1 MEIRKIRLIRVLIL
15 SPMKTFISLI
25 FIGFFLLNCS
35 KSSNQTTDST
45 QTIKELTETDKEQ
58 IKNLVKSAYKWYDA
72 NSSESDFEPIP
83 NEADS
88 IYVGIDLKKH
98 QTRLENLKKSGF
110 FAEEFL
116 NNYNKIAET
125 LDKKLKSKEFEW
137 LVGEL
142 PRFGND
148 ASPWCNCQD
157 YISENP
163 WDNIILNFTNSDAS
177 NAEFSWTWNNE
188 TAKTFTYKMKAQK
201 VDNQWKISYLEGFN
215 FENFTKKNY

>member
-1 MEIRKIRLIRVLIL
+1 MKTRIICVVRVLIF
-15 SPMKTFISLI
+15 SSMKTFFPLL

-35 KSSNQTTDST
+35 KSSNQTADST
-45 QTIKELTETDKEQ
+45 QNALQFAETDKEQ
-58 IKNLVKSAYKWYDA
+58 IKNLVKATYKWYDA
-72 NSSESDFEPIP
+72 NSSEGDFEPIA

-98 QTRLENLKKSGF
+98 QSRLETLRKSGY

-116 NNYNKIAET
+116 NNYNKIAVT

-137 LVGEL
+137 FVGEM
-142 PRFGND
+142 PPFGND

-163 WDNIILNFTNSDAS
+163 WDAIELNFLNNDGS
-177 NAEFSWTWNNE
+177 NAEFSWTWNQS

-201 VDNQWKISYLEGFN
+201 VDNQWKISYLEGFD
-215 FENFTKKNY
+215 FESFTKKNY